1 MADVKKTLIATE
13 VDLDLRARAKYE
25 AARRGVSLS
34 ALIRDALEA
43 VVPKDIRIVVGA
55 EPLPSR
61 RSMKS

>member
-1 MADVKKTLIATE
+1 MADVKKTMIATE
-13 VDLDLRARAKYE
+13 VDLDLRARAQYE

-34 ALIRDALEA
+34 ALIRDALDR

-55 EPLPSR
+55 DPSTR